1 MSVEFSDRNM
11 DNLINLFLQFN
22 VFQNHTS
29 SILECKNVSGLT
41 CDIAFCL
48 CCGTL
53 VAERITESLSDSEWA
68 DRMTGTSSLMSL
80 PIYLFPL
87 WCFAGMFVADRIV
100 GMPSFIL
107 PTSLALASARRML
120 LTSNNKSFL
129 YWGCFI
135 FIVVPWSFSI
145 GNNSW
150 DSVAIIGSML
160 IEDVAGESFQK

>member
-1 MSVEFSDRNM
+1 MSVEF
-11 DNLINLFLQFN
+11 NLINLFLQFN

-29 SILECKNVSGLT
+29 CILECKKVSGLT

-53 VAERITESLSDSEWA
+53 VAERITEKVSDSEWG
-68 DRMTGTSSLMSL
+68 DRMTGTSSLISL
-80 PIYLFPL
+80 PVYLFPL
-87 WCFAGMFVADRIV
+87 GCFPWMFVADRIV

-120 LTSNNKSFL
+120 LISNNTSFL

-145 GNNSW
+145 GNSSW
-150 DSVAIIGSML
+150 DSVAIIGLML
-160 IEDVAGESFQK
+160 IEDAAGESFQK